1 LNPLDAPTTKK
12 PPSTN
17 KINVYNENT
26 SKAIKYEAT
35 EDKTTL
41 KDNLYLIRVRIS
53 ENKDFCFIFKVSDI
67 NF

>member
-35 EDKTTL
+35 DDRTTL
-41 KDNLYLIRVRIS
+41 KDNLYLIRIRIS
-53 ENKDFCFIFKVSDI
+53 ENKDLCFVFKVSDI
-67 NF
+67 NY